1 LRIPC
6 RSSPRPARLH
16 VIDTLRG
23 VQVGGDPSR
32 AETRRGRWSHGSP
45 SAPTS
50 AGRAGKSFLRKPREM
65 SRRTAAAALS
75 TDGAWAGGARRVGR
89 SGECEGRG
97 NGRGRRSEAPKNG
110 GECHHTPA
118 ALISAPAVE
127 LARARITVP
136 RAKRLLQV
144 AAAAALHLL
153 LSGRGSRSTLMRQP
167 APSSAWKS
175 WLRRPIARP
184 TCQRLSTIAGHFVLY
199 RLCTNSSARSA
210 PHASRTGTGAS
221 DGVKFGV
228 RSAAPGPLGNGA
240 RAAGPG

>member
-1 LRIPC
+1 MHIPC
-6 RSSPRPARLH
+6 RSSPRPGRLH

-32 AETRRGRWSHGSP
+32 AERRRGHWSHGSP

-110 GECHHTPA
+110 GERHHTPA

-136 RAKRLLQV
+136 RAKRLLRV
-144 AAAAALHLL
+144 AAAVV
-153 LSGRGSRSTLMRQP
+153 SVSVMSSPRSRSTLMRQP

-184 TCQRLSTIAGHFVLY
+184 TCQTPLRNSRSFRALPALHEQLCAQRPPCLARWYRRFRRSKVRRPQRSTWA
-199 RLCTNSSARSA
+199 AR
-210 PHASRTGTGAS
+210 
-221 DGVKFGV
+221 
-228 RSAAPGPLGNGA
+228 
-240 RAAGPG
+240 